1 MRRGPVLVDGV
12 PSTDGAVPVD
22 DIAVQRGYG
31 CFETIR
37 SYRGYPFRLDH
48 HLTRLQRSAEALAIP
63 LPRADDIGGWVTDR
77 AAEGDGTVRVIVTGG
92 VDLDRPGTGSRVIVF
107 AEALPDMPE
116 ALALLP
122 VVAPWHPDGAWS
134 GLTGAKTLSYAP
146 NMEARLAAVTD
157 GFDDALLL
165 GRSGSV
171 LEGPNSAVAWLRRD
185 RLEYPEPALGVLDSI
200 TLAAVLELCAGLGL
214 APAPGRYPL
223 ERLLEGDEVM
233 SLSTVRQVM
242 PVVTVGDRPFDRGP
256 HTAAL
261 AEAFADLVARERR
274 LAGVP

>member
-1 MRRGPVLVDGV
+1 M
-12 PSTDGAVPVD
+12 
-22 DIAVQRGYG
+22 
-31 CFETIR
+31 
-37 SYRGYPFRLDH
+37 
-48 HLTRLQRSAEALAIP
+48 P
-63 LPRADDIGGWVTDR
+63 LPPAGDIGGWVVDR
-77 AAEGDGTVRVIVTGG
+77 ATEGDCTVKVIVTGG

-107 AEALPDMPE
+107 AETLPEMP
-116 ALALLP
+116 AAMALLP
-122 VVAPWHPDGAWS
+122 VVAPWHADGAWS
-134 GLTGAKTLSYAP
+134 ALTGAKTLSYAP

-185 RLEYPEPALGVLDSI
+185 RLEYPEPALGVLESI
-200 TLAAVLELCAGLGL
+200 TLGAVLELCAGLGI

-223 ERLLEGDEVM
+223 DRLLEGDEVM

-261 AEAFADLVARERR
+261 ADAFADLVATERR